1 MTQLVESSRSITAD
15 DCGTGG
21 IEKQGVNTNVVIQ
34 VQDVAK
40 AYTIWS
46 SPAARLHGPLLG
58 RVGQMPFLPSAAR
71 NLCNRLS
78 HESFRNFHALRN
90 VSFTVRQ
97 GECIGVIGRNGSG
110 KSTLLQVVAGT
121 LEPSEGTVS
130 VQGKVAA
137 LLELGSGFNAEFTGR
152 ENVEMYSTVLGLSR
166 DEARGKF
173 AEIEAFA
180 DIGEFIDQPTKTY
193 SSGMIVRLAFAVQAA
208 IIPDILIVDE
218 ALSVGDEAFQ
228 RKCYA
233 RLQTLQQR
241 GTTILFASHAT
252 NTVVELCQRA
262 ILLEAGELL
271 IDGPPKL
278 VAARYHKLSFAPP
291 EQQAAICQEIR
302 ELNRKGIGHMQELV
316 SVAPADAPRPKS
328 KVVDEDFHDPGLVP
342 KSTVAYPSR
351 GATIENPQI
360 RSLDGRLV
368 NVLKRG
374 EEYVYAY
381 TVTFTERQQWVR
393 FGMLIKTVSGYELG
407 GAVSHAKDSCLEFV
421 APGSVVNVEF
431 PFRCSLAPGVYFL
444 NAGVLGMVGSEEAFL
459 HRLIDVAMF
468 RVQPEDGLLA
478 TAVIDFHIEPRVS
491 FRNDAGKPPGSP
503 DLSGRILVAPH

>member
-1 MTQLVESSRSITAD
+1 MLQFVESWWSTTAD
-15 DCGTGG
+15 ECCTGG
-21 IEKQGVNTNVVIQ
+21 TEKQGVNTNVVIQ
-34 VQDVAK
+34 AQNVAK

-58 RVGQMPFLPSAAR
+58 QVGQMPFLPPLVR

-78 HESFRNFHALRN
+78 HESFRSFHALRN

-97 GECIGVIGRNGSG
+97 GESVGIIGRNGSG

-121 LEPSEGTVS
+121 LEPSEGMVS
-130 VQGKVAA
+130 VKGKVAA

-166 DEARGKF
+166 EEARDKF
-173 AEIEAFA
+173 PEIEAFA
-180 DIGEFIDQPTKTY
+180 DIGDFIDQPTKTY
-193 SSGMIVRLAFAVQAA
+193 SSGMVVRLAFAVQAV
-208 IIPDILIVDE
+208 INPDILIVDE

-228 RKCYA
+228 RKCFSRIQA
-233 RLQTLQQR
+233 LQQR
-241 GTTILFASHAT
+241 GTTILFASHST
-252 NTVVELCQRA
+252 STVVELCQRA

-291 EQQAAICQEIR
+291 EKQAAICQEIR
-302 ELNRKGIGHMQELV
+302 ELNRMGMDHMQELV
-316 SVAPADAPRPKS
+316 SVASADGPRPKP
-328 KVVDEDFHDPGLVP
+328 KIIEEDFHDPGLVP

-360 RSLDGRLV
+360 RRPDGRAA

-374 EEYVYAY
+374 QEYVYTY
-381 TVTFTERQQWVR
+381 SVTFTEPQHGVR

-407 GAVSHAKDSCLEFV
+407 GAVSHARDGSLESV
-421 APGSVVNVEF
+421 AAGSVVNVEF

-444 NAGVLGMVGSEEAFL
+444 NAGVLGTVGSEETFL

-468 RVQPEDGLLA
+468 RVQPEEGLLA

-491 FRNDAGKPPGSP
+491 FLNAARKPVESP
-503 DLSGRILVAPH
+503 DLPDRASVEVR

>member
-1 MTQLVESSRSITAD
+1 MG
-15 DCGTGG
+15 GT
-21 IEKQGVNTNVVIQ
+21 EKQGVNTNVVIQ
-34 VQDVAK
+34 VQNADK

-46 SPAARLHGPLLG
+46 TPAARLHGPLLG
-58 RVGQMPFLPSAAR
+58 RVGQMPFLPSVAR

-78 HESFRNFHALRN
+78 HESFRSYHALHN

-97 GECIGVIGRNGSG
+97 GECVGIIGRNGSG

-121 LEPSEGTVS
+121 LEPTDGLVS
-130 VQGKVAA
+130 VKGKVAA

-166 DEARGKF
+166 EEAQAKF
-173 AEIEAFA
+173 PEIEAFA

-193 SSGMIVRLAFAVQAA
+193 SSGMVVRLAFAVQAV
-208 IIPDILIVDE
+208 INPDILIVDE

-228 RKCYA
+228 RKCYS
-233 RLQTLQQR
+233 RIQSLQAR

-252 NTVVELCQRA
+252 GTVVELCQRA

-302 ELNRKGIGHMQELV
+302 ELNRKGMDHMQELV
-316 SVAPADAPRPKS
+316 SVAPADGPQPKP
-328 KVVDEDFHDPGLVP
+328 KVVEEDFHDPGLVP

-351 GATIENPQI
+351 GATIEDPQI
-360 RSLDGRLV
+360 RSLDGRAV

-374 EEYVYAY
+374 EEYIYRYSVR
-381 TVTFTERQQWVR
+381 FTEPRQGVR

-407 GAVSHAKDSCLEFV
+407 GAVSHVRDGCLDFV
-421 APGSVVNVEF
+421 GPGSVVSVEF

-444 NAGVLGMVGSEEAFL
+444 NAGVLGTVDSEETFL

-478 TAVIDFHIEPRVS
+478 TAIIDFRIEPRVS
-491 FRNDAGKPPGSP
+491 FLNEARKQVESP
-503 DLSGRILVAPH
+503 DLSARILVAPR